1 MLNKKRS
8 WHSFQASVMS
18 EALLCFLCRT
28 VSLCFRLSTTTI
40 AAVKIMVKLLQK
52 QIEKSSGINLGK
64 ETLHGFYGAVDE
76 LLLTNGIE

>member
-8 WHSFQASVMS
+8 WHSFQVSVMS
-18 EALLCFLCRT
+18 ETLLFLLCRT

-52 QIEKSSGINLGK
+52 QLEKLSGKNLGK
-64 ETLHGFYGAVDE
+64 EALNGFYGVVD
-76 LLLTNGIE
+76 